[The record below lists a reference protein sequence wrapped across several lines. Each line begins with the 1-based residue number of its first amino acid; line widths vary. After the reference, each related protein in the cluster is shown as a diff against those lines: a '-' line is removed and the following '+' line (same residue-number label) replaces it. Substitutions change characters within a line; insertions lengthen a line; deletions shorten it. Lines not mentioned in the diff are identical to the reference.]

1 MPVTERR
8 TRRRLALREAILEA
22 ARAIVRDEGLR
33 ALTMRKIAEAVDYA
47 PASLYAHFASREA
60 LLAELCGEGMRALR
74 IALEDGSATVKD
86 PRARLVALGNAYVA
100 FALARPD
107 TFRLM
112 FMEDAA
118 ITKSIFENLESDDG
132 ARALGLIGAAF
143 AELRASGSI
152 KKTAHLARLTD
163 TVWTIVHGIACLRLG
178 CPTMPATPDGELIA
192 SAFATILDGCASTPA
207 RSPVR
212 SRA

>member
-8 TRRRLALREAILEA
+8 TRRRLALREAILES
-22 ARAIVRDEGLR
+22 ARTIVREEGLR

-60 LLAELCGEGMRALR
+60 LLGELCREGMSALR
-74 IALEDGSATVKD
+74 IALEEGSAGVND
-86 PRARLVALGNAYVA
+86 PRARLVAIGNAYVA

-118 ITKSIFENLESDDG
+118 ITKSIFENLDSDDG
-132 ARALGLIGAAF
+132 ARALGLIGAALS
-143 AELRASGSI
+143 EMRATGAI
-152 KKTAHLARLTD
+152 RKTAHLGRLTD
-163 TVWTIVHGIACLRLG
+163 MVWTLAHGIACLRLG
-178 CPTMPATPDGELIA
+178 CPTLPGTPDGELIA
-192 SAFATILDGCASTPA
+192 AAIATILDGAASVPTRSSA
-207 RSPVR
+207 RPR
-212 SRA
+212 